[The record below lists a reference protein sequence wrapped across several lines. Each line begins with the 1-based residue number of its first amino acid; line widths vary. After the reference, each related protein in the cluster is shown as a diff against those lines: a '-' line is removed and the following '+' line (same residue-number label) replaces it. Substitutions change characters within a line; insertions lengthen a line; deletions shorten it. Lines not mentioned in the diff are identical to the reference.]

1 MNYIRHLNA
10 FFSFVRSDNRLTS
23 SHVSLYMALF
33 HYWNSNRFHN
43 PFSIYRENIMQL
55 AKIGSKNTYHKC
67 IKELHEARYIFYHP
81 APSKF
86 RIVRISI
93 VRLDKEEEAPSR
105 FKQLDLFF
113 PPPDGVARSAGG
125 GIKKP
130 LSRKQDNPCPENGTD
145 NVPKLGQ
152 HSTDFDTGTVSKM
165 GHLNKPNIYK
175 QRETPTHEIFKRN
188 DKIQKAINEFGASVP
203 NPGHHQPSENCHS
216 DEGGISN
223 VPLTTPSKQEVQSF
237 FSEKKYPADEATK
250 FFSHYKALGWKIQGK
265 TPIRDWKPLV
275 EKWMANAKKWNTV
288 QENSSLRLPSG
299 DHRGADLQY
308 LYNSFLEGKNI
319 FRHITT
325 EHYDLLKLSLTD
337 EIMQQAWKERIN
349 HVSGTNQHSIIEL
362 WKAYLTGDPASPLLQ
377 KDKPNLIDL
386 AKRIAVINYLHHLKQ
401 SGVVHLNLSK
411 GQPP

>member
-93 VRLDKEEEAPSR
+93 VRLDKEEQAPSR

-113 PPPDGVARSAGG
+113 PPPDGMARSAGG
-125 GIKKP
+125 GIEKP

-188 DKIQKAINEFGASVP
+188 DKIQKAINEMGSVP
-203 NPGHHQPSENCHS
+203 NMVHMPSQ
-216 DEGGISN
+216 
-223 VPLTTPSKQEVQSF
+223 QEVEALF
-237 FSEKKYPADEATK
+237 IELTFPVSEAIK
-250 FFSHYKALGWKIQGK
+250 FYNHYKALGWKIQGK

-288 QENSSLRLPSG
+288 QEKSSLRPPSG

-349 HVSGTNQHSIIEL
+349 QVSGTNQHSIIEL
-362 WKAYLTGDPASPLLQ
+362 WKAYLTGDPNQQLLQ
-377 KDKPNLIDL
+377 KDRPNLIAL

-401 SGVVHLNLSK
+401 SGVVQLNLSK